1 MTIWSEDE
9 SIRVLRDDGLH
20 CRLILDAKIWNVIM
34 EYMKPSPGPLGSL
47 DQWEDDVL
55 QRYPERGEG
64 SNKFDKEFRDYDDPA
79 RDSVREFYR
88 LNHTQQTLEFA
99 RRRSA
104 SSRSM
109 TGRKWASGKR
119 ASI

>member
-1 MTIWSEDE
+1 MTGWDE
-9 SIRVLRDDGLH
+9 YAFVRAHRHNGLH
-20 CRLILDAKIWNVIM
+20 CGLVINAEIWSKVMADATR
-34 EYMKPSPGPLGSL
+34 SSGPLDSL
-47 DQWEDDVL
+47 DEWEDFVL
-55 QRYPERGEG
+55 ERYPEGGEG
-64 SNKFDKEFRDYDDPA
+64 SNKFDKEFRDYDDPSRA
-79 RDSVREFYR
+79 SVREFYR